1 MTKKNFTIDF
11 NKGLKKVLIGYAA
24 VILVGVV
31 IACLFGVKLD
41 INFKGGTVISYNY
54 HYDDANGVADID
66 TEAVKT
72 MVTEKLSADATVTK
86 SSAIATDAYTLTVS
100 LVKNESVDTAAM
112 ESLTEAL
119 QEKYADNKVTLYS
132 STSVSPSLAGVFFL
146 KSLAAVLLT
155 GILVVIYVGIRFRKI
170 GGITAGLTS
179 LAALMLD
186 VLVSFFICVIFRL
199 QVDSNYIAVVL
210 TILGY
215 SLNDTIV
222 VYDSVREF
230 KRLEPQLTTAQL
242 VNKSLNRVKVRN
254 LVTTTT
260 TVLAVGTIIV
270 VAELYGLASLRTF
283 AIPMAFGLL
292 SGCVSSLFVSA
303 PLWVLWRNKL
313 DAKKTA

>member
-230 KRLEPQLTTAQL
+230 KRLDPQLTTAQL
-242 VNKSLNRVKVRN
+242 VNKNKS
-254 LVTTTT
+254 TF
-260 TVLAVGTIIV
+260 TI
-270 VAELYGLASLRTF
+270 S
-283 AIPMAFGLL
+283 
-292 SGCVSSLFVSA
+292 
-303 PLWVLWRNKL
+303 
-313 DAKKTA
+313 